1 MYNNVNFDI
10 CKQVNRIKLNLILF
24 GHAQVS
30 AEWKGSVYS
39 PVFSRLYYIA
49 GGRSS
54 ITPESGDKV
63 QLEPGKWYLIP
74 TGCSF
79 SYQCDEEM
87 EHYYFHLKLSD
98 YDGTDL
104 LRRCQKPLCL
114 EIPDNFTPIMDKCIT
129 GDAVS
134 DGLNLQTTAFTVL
147 LEMLKKYSIDVRADN
162 YSPCVMKAI
171 RYINDNLSV
180 KLTIAEIADAIFV
193 SKSTL
198 TKSFRKEL
206 SMSVNEYIYD
216 VVMSKAEY
224 LLRAGDL
231 SISEISERFGFY
243 DQFYFSKRFRE
254 KFKLS
259 PSAYRKDKPI

>member
-1 MYNNVNFDI
+1 MYNNMNYAI

-24 GHAQVS
+24 GHARVN
-30 AEWKGSVYS
+30 AEWQGSVYS

-54 ITPESGDKV
+54 ITPEGGEKV
-63 QLEPGKWYLIP
+63 QLEAGKWYLIP

-104 LRRCQKPLCL
+104 LRKCQAPLCL
-114 EIPDNFTPIMDKCIT
+114 ELQESYTAVMDRCAT
-129 GDAVS
+129 GSDVS
-134 DGLNLQTTAFTVL
+134 DGLALQNAAFAVL
-147 LEMLKKYSIDVRADN
+147 SVMLRRSGTDLRTEN

-180 KLTIAEIADAIFV
+180 KLTIAEIAEAIFV
-193 SKSTL
+193 SKSAL

-206 SMSVNEYIYD
+206 AMSVNEYIYD

-254 KFKLS
+254 KFKRS
-259 PSAYRKDKPI
+259 PREYRKDKPI

>member
-1 MYNNVNFDI
+1 MYNNVNYDI
-10 CKQVNRIKLNLILF
+10 CKLVNRLKLNLIMF
-24 GHAQVS
+24 GHARVS
-30 AEWKGSVYS
+30 AGWKGNVYS

-49 GGRSS
+49 SGNFTV
-54 ITPESGDKV
+54 TPEKGEKV
-63 QLEPGKWYLIP
+63 TLEAGKWYLIP

-79 SYQCDEEM
+79 AYEAHREM

-104 LRRCQKPLCL
+104 LRKCQSPLCV
-114 EIPDNFTPIMDKCIT
+114 EIPDDFTPIMDKCIT
-129 GDAVS
+129 GSAVP
-134 DGLNLQTTAFTVL
+134 DGLNLQTTAFAVL
-147 LEMLKKYSIDVRADN
+147 LEMLKKYNIDVRADN

-180 KLTIAEIADAIFV
+180 KLTIAEIAESIFV

-198 TKSFRKEL
+198 TKCFRKEL

-224 LLRAGDL
+224 LLRTGDL
-231 SISEISERFGFY
+231 SVLEISERFGFY

-259 PSAYRKDKPI
+259 PREYRKNKPI

>member
-1 MYNNVNFDI
+1 MYNNINYDI
-10 CKQVNRIKLNLILF
+10 CTLVNRIKLNLIMF
-24 GHAQVS
+24 GHARVNS
-30 AEWKGSVYS
+30 EWKGNIYS

-49 GGRSS
+49 DGQSS
-54 ITPESGDKV
+54 ITPENGEEIR
-63 QLEPGKWYLIP
+63 LEAGKWYLIP

-79 SYQCDEEM
+79 SYQCDREM

-104 LRRCQKPLCL
+104 LRICSSPLCSTSGD
-114 EIPDNFTPIMDKCIT
+114 EFTSVMDKCIT
-129 GDAVS
+129 GSSVA
-134 DGLNLQTTAFTVL
+134 DGLELQKTAFAVL
-147 LEMLKKYSIDVRADN
+147 SEMLRTYGINLRAEN

-180 KLTIAEIADAIFV
+180 KLSIGQIAENIFV
-193 SKSTL
+193 SRSTL

-224 LLRAGDL
+224 LLRTSSL
-231 SISEISERFGFY
+231 SVLEISEKFGFY

-259 PSAYRKDKPI
+259 PREYRKDKPI